1 MIVLLLLGS
10 GVVGWLVWERS
21 QEIQSYEAA
30 MAEGGEVELNMK
42 KIVNGAREYSSL
54 KKSMDAEGIKGS
66 LDDEEAVPTYIRKIG
81 QDSYV
86 RWGGVTIGKPKSK
99 DNVKGFDDVVYTV
112 KQSDKDDAVSRNKI
126 ANLFYQLES
135 KSRKLKV
142 TDIDIRLADSVKD
155 EEIPQDLYNVDLEVT
170 IRKPEP
176 KAKKK

>member
-10 GVVGWLVWERS
+10 GVVGWLVWERQ
-21 QEIQSYEAA
+21 QEIQAYESA
-30 MAEGGEVELNMK
+30 MAEGGEVEFNMV
-42 KIVNGAREYSSL
+42 KIVNAAREWSTS
-54 KKSMDAEGIKGS
+54 KKSLDAEGIKGN
-66 LDDEEAVPTYIRKIG
+66 LDDEEAVPTYIRGIG

-86 RWGGVTIGKPKSK
+86 RWGGVTIGKPKAK

-142 TDIDIRLADSVKD
+142 TDIDIRLSDSVKD
-155 EEIPQDLYNVDLEVT
+155 EEIPVDLYNVDFEVS
-170 IRKPEP
+170 IRKRDP
-176 KAKKK
+176 KKKK